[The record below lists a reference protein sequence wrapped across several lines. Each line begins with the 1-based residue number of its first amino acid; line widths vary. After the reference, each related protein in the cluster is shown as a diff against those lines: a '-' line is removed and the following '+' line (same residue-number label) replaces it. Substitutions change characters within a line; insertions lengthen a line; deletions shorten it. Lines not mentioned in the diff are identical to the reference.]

1 MIDLITA
8 TQDAIY
14 AALNVPAITSQ
25 WPVFQHVPEGTK
37 PPYIVVADID
47 AEPGQTKGSQ
57 DITVDI
63 VSVHVGKGR
72 RPLLAMMH
80 AVFET
85 LDGQPIVAA
94 GAELEAPR
102 WLGAETSPAEDGVTY
117 GGLQQ
122 FSVAAEP
129 A

>member
-1 MIDLITA
+1 MTDLLTA

-14 AALNVPAITSQ
+14 AALNVPAVTSLA
-25 WPVFQHVPEGTK
+25 PVFQHVPEGTK

-57 DITVDI
+57 DMTIDV

-80 AVFET
+80 AVFVA
-85 LDGQPIVAA
+85 LDGQPIAA
-94 GAELEAPR
+94 PGAELEAPR
-102 WLGAETSPAEDGVTY
+102 WLGSETSPAEDGVTY
-117 GGLQQ
+117 GALQQ
-122 FSVAAEP
+122 FFVAAEP